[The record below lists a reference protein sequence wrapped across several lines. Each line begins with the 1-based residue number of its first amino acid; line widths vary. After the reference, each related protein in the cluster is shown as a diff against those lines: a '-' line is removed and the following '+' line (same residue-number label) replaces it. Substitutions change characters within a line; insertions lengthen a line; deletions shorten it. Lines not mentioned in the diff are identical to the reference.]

1 MKKHLFA
8 ILLTTAVFCSAAFL
22 LLTAFEVEPDT
33 AKPLTIPFQYRGHI
47 LLKANIN
54 GKHTANLLLDSGAD
68 GLLLDE
74 QYFNSTGIVIERSQQ
89 AQLPGAGAEPQIITV
104 VLDRISVRLD
114 TITFLPRYVPLM
126 DLRSIVGE
134 KADGVIG
141 IEFTRPYLTEIDFER
156 EEMTLHPDNSVLAGF
171 DSIRLEVRN
180 NRYYLPVAIEAADG
194 LVIQGKFQLD
204 LGNGGTLVLNSPI
217 AQKYDLD
224 LKIQK
229 KMKYFNV
236 SGGAGGRVEGYQFRA
251 KSLTLGNTILA
262 MPHIDWS
269 TDAGGALAS
278 TQFDG
283 LLGNVILERF
293 RVMIDFGKGILH
305 LKPGTNLS
313 EPFISNIS
321 GMSVVNKSS
330 TIKAVLVTGLYAG
343 GNAEKAGLQ
352 VGDRIVSVDGKKVT
366 TLDEKQMDALLRQPG
381 NPLELIYIRDGEE
394 KKTSL
399 QRTETL

>member
-251 KSLTLGNTILA
+251 KSLTLGN
-262 MPHIDWS
+262 
-269 TDAGGALAS
+269 
-278 TQFDG
+278 
-283 LLGNVILERF
+283 VILERF
-293 RVMIDFGKGILH
+293 RVMIDFGKGILY